1 MLTSASKF
9 CGASIVTQS
18 RPASQSRA
26 RAHRRTHT
34 CKVIASAPEAPEAH
48 SSKNRLSRRDLAS
61 KVSFAAILSV
71 ISPAAEEAKA
81 GEVAPSNP
89 FFFTRPVNAGTTG
102 QVIPNKTLVTMNRN
116 DLVVL
121 IEKER
126 EQHLSTVG
134 TLAAQNEAL
143 SKEQAQLELRLAQYQ
158 TQLRDYVQVRAKVK
172 DLDGRVQ
179 ESKELLQD
187 LKK

>member
-1 MLTSASKF
+1 MLTSVSKV
-9 CGASIVTQS
+9 CGATIVTQS

-34 CKVIASAPEAPEAH
+34 CKVIASATEAH
-48 SSKNRLSRRDLAS
+48 SGKSRFSRRDFAS
-61 KVSFAAILSV
+61 SVSFALLSV

-89 FFFTRPVNAGTTG
+89 FFFTRPVNAATTG

-121 IEKER
+121 IERER
-126 EQHLSTVG
+126 EQHSSTIG

-143 SKEQAQLELRLAQYQ
+143 FKEQAQLELRLAQYQ

-172 DLDGRVQ
+172 DLDSRVQ